1 MISLRMPIISP
12 KRDIQ
17 ACFNEARR
25 VGSGANGQ
33 RWVVII
39 APDGSLVKVPV
50 PPSKEADQSLLHDV
64 RFALSPE
71 GEPVSGLNITAI
83 NYTAGIQ
90 ARARSFHQ
98 ILELIPNL
106 SYLIGAACLGNSVVA
121 YEGHPGDI
129 LAGVTNADVL
139 ILDGG
144 MIPFLQPDW
153 AAIALK
159 TLRQPRIITFGRDG
173 QLARLTQLVEVERP
187 GSSGPDTITVD
198 TVG

>member
-1 MISLRMPIISP
+1 MISPRMPSISP

-25 VGSGANGQ
+25 IGSGANGP
-33 RWVVII
+33 RWVVIVT
-39 APDGSLVKVPV
+39 PDGSLVKVPV
-50 PPSKEADQSLLHDV
+50 APANEADQSLLHDV
-64 RFALSPE
+64 RFVLSPD
-71 GEPVSGLNITAI
+71 GEPTSGLVITAI

-98 ILELIPNL
+98 ILELMPNL
-106 SYLIGAACLGNSVVA
+106 SYLVGAACLGNTVVA

-173 QLARLTQLVEVERP
+173 KLSRLTQLVAIDSP
-187 GSSGPDTITVD
+187 DSNGPDTITVD
-198 TVG
+198 TIG